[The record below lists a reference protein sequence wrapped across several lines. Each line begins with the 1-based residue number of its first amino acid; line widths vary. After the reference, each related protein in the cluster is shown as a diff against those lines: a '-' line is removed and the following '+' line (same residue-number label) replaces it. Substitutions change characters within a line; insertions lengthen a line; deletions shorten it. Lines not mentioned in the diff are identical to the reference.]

1 MLSNSSKWPKGK
13 TRTSDNGEGKIRAEV
28 IVEVQ
33 FHDLDP
39 MEIVWHGNYPK
50 YFEVA
55 RTELFCQ
62 LGYDI
67 PDMRDSGYMW
77 PIVDLQIKYIRPAV
91 YLQKLIVSAEL
102 VEWEN
107 RIKVKYEIR
116 DAETGD
122 RLTKGHSVQVAV
134 DGDSKELLFVS
145 PEILLEKV
153 ERYLNGN
160 G

>member
-1 MLSNSSKWPKGK
+1 MSKDKC
-13 TRTSDNGEGKIRAEV
+13 SVKIKAEV
-28 IVEVQ
+28 IVEVN

-39 MEIVWHGNYPK
+39 MNIVWHGRYPK
-50 YFEVA
+50 YFEIA

-77 PIVDLQIKYIRPAV
+77 PIVDLHIKYIRPAV
-91 YLQKLIVSAEL
+91 YRQKLKVSATL

-134 DGDSKELLFVS
+134 DGASQELCFVS
-145 PEILLEKV
+145 PDVLLEKV
-153 ERYLNGN
+153 ERYLDGN

>member
-1 MLSNSSKWPKGK
+1 MIKKGSSTPQIKA
-13 TRTSDNGEGKIRAEV
+13 DV
-28 IVEVQ
+28 IVEVN

-39 MEIVWHGNYPK
+39 MNIVWHGRYPK
-50 YFEVA
+50 YFEIA
-55 RTELFCQ
+55 RTELFCM

-77 PIVDLQIKYIRPAV
+77 PIVDLQIKYIKPAV
-91 YLQKLIVSAEL
+91 YRQKLKVSAEL

-122 RLTKGHSVQVAV
+122 RITKGHSVQVAV
-134 DGDSKELLFVS
+134 EGETKELCFVS
-145 PEILLEKV
+145 PDVLLEKV
-153 ERYLNGN
+153 DKYLDEVKG
-160 G
+160 